1 MTNRIKTLTL
11 LAICLFCGTT
21 IKAQENENET
31 LRYENEELRYEN
43 EDETLRYEDEDENG
57 DETLKAEFG
66 LELTTEQQ
74 LTHKGEYNFA
84 NLLKLQAS
92 IPLCKTLT
100 LDASSISTY
109 MTSDWSIGED
119 LQIFSNLDA
128 ENIPFA
134 FSVFGFDWHPSEHH
148 SLFLGIRNMNEDYF
162 CSDVTSLFTNS
173 SCGLYPTISANCPIA
188 NYPYASVGVHY
199 RYNKGWGDDDNH
211 SAIILQGSLYNGIA
225 YRRFSGR
232 DNIFR
237 FCPKDDGIFGIAQ
250 VEYQHRGSSYFLG
263 ASHHSD
269 NGTALWSYAEQRL
282 SDDLTLIAGY
292 SHAFGSSRLC
302 TDFAGIGAKYS
313 WMKCLFG
320 LFTDYARFTLDED
333 LSYNEFATELTCKIQ
348 LSSHFYLQPSAHII
362 AGKPSDS
369 DYSDFFTTF
378 NTAYSLRL
386 GVRF

>member
-1 MTNRIKTLTL
+1 MTNRTKTLTL
-11 LAICLFCGTT
+11 LAICLFCGTMSN
-21 IKAQENENET
+21 AQENENET
-31 LRYENEELRYEN
+31 LRYENETLRYEN
-43 EDETLRYEDEDENG
+43 KTLQYEDEDIDG
-57 DETLKAEFG
+57 RRKAEFG
-66 LELTTEQQ
+66 VELTSEQQ

-84 NLLKLQAS
+84 NLLRLQAS
-92 IPLCKTLT
+92 IPLCQTLT

-109 MTSDWSIGED
+109 MTSDYCIGED
-119 LQIFSNLDA
+119 MQIFSNIYA
-128 ENIPFA
+128 KRIPFA
-134 FSVFGFDWHPSEHH
+134 LSVFGINWQPNDSQ

-162 CSDVTSLFTNS
+162 CSDVTSLFSNS
-173 SCGLYPTISANCPIA
+173 SCGIYPTISANCPIA

-199 RYNKGWGDDDNH
+199 RYNKVWGDDDNQ

-225 YRRFSGR
+225 SRRFTGR

-269 NGTALWSYAEQRL
+269 YGTALWSYAEQRL

-313 WMKCLFG
+313 WKKCQFG

-362 AGKPSDS
+362 AGKSSDS
-369 DYSDFFTTF
+369 DYSDLFTTF
-378 NTAYSLRL
+378 NTAYTLRL
-386 GVRF
+386 GVSF